1 MYISHDFFYCLVLIA
16 VGCGLTMIGLGS
28 YMYVKEGWV
37 AEGVQPTATWIP
49 VACIFIFTIAST
61 LGYLVVP
68 WVMIG
73 EVYPTQVKY
82 FTSTQ
87 TCTCILY

>member
-1 MYISHDFFYCLVLIA
+1 
-16 VGCGLTMIGLGS
+16 MIGLGT
-28 YMYVKEGWV
+28 YMYVRTGWI

-73 EVYPTQVKY
+73 EVYPTQVKL
-82 FTSTQ
+82 FTSAISIT
-87 TCTCILY
+87 THFTLI

>member
-1 MYISHDFFYCLVLIA
+1 
-16 VGCGLTMIGLGS
+16 MIGLGT
-28 YMYVKEGWV
+28 YMYIRAGWV
-37 AEGVQPTATWIP
+37 AEDVQPKATWIP

-73 EVYPTQVKY
+73 EVYPTQVKL
-82 FTSTQ
+82 FTSNIAFT
-87 TCTCILY
+87 THLTLM